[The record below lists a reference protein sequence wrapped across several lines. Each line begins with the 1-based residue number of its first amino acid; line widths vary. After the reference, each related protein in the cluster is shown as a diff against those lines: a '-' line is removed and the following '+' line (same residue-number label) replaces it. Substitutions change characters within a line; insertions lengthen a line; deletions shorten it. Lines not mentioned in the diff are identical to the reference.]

1 MKYFFLAFKK
11 WNDINGRANL
21 KEFWYFVL
29 FSIIFSLLIGF
40 VDGILM
46 VISGQEITDDSLGV
60 LGAIYSILIFI
71 PNITITVRR
80 LHDVNKSG
88 WNLLW
93 YITIIGILFILI
105 LNVLK
110 GTEGDNKYGPP
121 STA

>member
-21 KEFWYFVL
+21 REFWYFVL
-29 FSIIFSLLIGF
+29 FSIIFSFLISF
-40 VDGILM
+40 FDVIL
-46 VISGQEITDDSLGV
+46 LGV
-60 LGAIYSILIFI
+60 LGKEITDNSLGILGIIYSILIFI

-93 YITIIGILFILI
+93 YITIIGGLFILI

-110 GTEGDNKYGPP
+110 ENVFFRKI
-121 STA
+121 SA

>member
-21 KEFWYFVL
+21 REFWFFVL
-29 FSIIFSLLIGF
+29 FSLIFSFLIGI
-40 VDGILM
+40 VDGMLIY
-46 VISGQEITDDSLGV
+46 ISGEEIADDSLGI
-60 LGAIYSILIFI
+60 LSIIYSILIFI

-105 LNVLK
+105 LNV
-110 GTEGDNKYGPP
+110 
-121 STA
+121 

>member
-21 KEFWYFVL
+21 REFWFFVL
-29 FSIIFSLLIGF
+29 FSLIFSFLIGI
-40 VDGILM
+40 VDGMLIY
-46 VISGQEITDDSLGV
+46 ISGEEIADDSLGI
-60 LGAIYSILIFI
+60 LSIIYSILIFI

-93 YITIIGILFILI
+93 YITIIGMLFILI

-110 GTEGDNKYGPP
+110 GTEGENKYGPP

>member
-29 FSIIFSLLIGF
+29 FSLIFSLLIGF

-60 LGAIYSILIFI
+60 LSTIYSILIFI

>member
-21 KEFWYFVL
+21 REFWYFVL
-29 FSIIFSLLIGF
+29 FSLIFSFLIGI
-40 VDGILM
+40 VDGMLIY
-46 VISGQEITDDSLGV
+46 ISGEEIADDSLGI
-60 LGAIYSILIFI
+60 LSIIYSILIFI

-93 YITIIGILFILI
+93 YITIIGMLFILI

-110 GTEGDNKYGPP
+110 GTEGENKYGPP

>member
-29 FSIIFSLLIGF
+29 FSLIFSLLIGF

-60 LGAIYSILIFI
+60 LGTIYSILIFI

>member
-21 KEFWYFVL
+21 REFWYFVL
-29 FSIIFSLLIGF
+29 FSIIFSFLISFFDVILLVVLGK
-40 VDGILM
+40 
-46 VISGQEITDDSLGV
+46 EITDNSLGI
-60 LGAIYSILIFI
+60 LAIIYSILIFI

-93 YITIIGILFILI
+93 YITIIGGLFILI

-110 GTEGDNKYGPP
+110 GTAGDNKYGPP
-121 STA
+121 SNA

>member
-21 KEFWYFVL
+21 REFWFFVL
-29 FSIIFSLLIGF
+29 FSLIFSFLIGF
-40 VDGILM
+40 VDGMLIY
-46 VISGQEITDDSLGV
+46 ISGEEIADDSLGI
-60 LGAIYSILIFI
+60 LSIIYSILIFI

-110 GTEGDNKYGPP
+110 GTEGENKYGPP

>member
-1 MKYFFLAFKK
+1 MKYLFIAFRK

-21 KEFWYFVL
+21 SEFWYFIL
-29 FSIIFSLLIGF
+29 FQTILYFLIYFIDDYIGIWYLDYTGYEWGAVEIFYSII
-40 VDGILM
+40 
-46 VISGQEITDDSLGV
+46 
-60 LGAIYSILIFI
+60 AFI

-93 YITIIGILFILI
+93 YITIIGILYVLF
-105 LNVLK
+105 LNILK
-110 GTEGDNKYGPP
+110 GTNGDNYYGSP

>member
-1 MKYFFLAFKK
+1 MKYFFLAFRK

-21 KEFWYFVL
+21 REFWFFVL
-29 FSIIFSLLIGF
+29 FSLIFSFLIGI
-40 VDGILM
+40 VDGMLIY
-46 VISGQEITDDSLGV
+46 ISGEEIADDSLGI
-60 LGAIYSILIFI
+60 LSIIYSILIFI

-93 YITIIGILFILI
+93 YITIIGMLFILI

-110 GTEGDNKYGPP
+110 GTEGENKYGPP

>member
-21 KEFWYFVL
+21 REFWYFVL
-29 FSIIFSLLIGF
+29 FSIIFSFLISF
-40 VDGILM
+40 FDVIL
-46 VISGQEITDDSLGV
+46 LGV
-60 LGAIYSILIFI
+60 LGKEITDNSLGILGIIYSILIFI

-93 YITIIGILFILI
+93 YITIIGGLFILI

-110 GTEGDNKYGPP
+110 GTAGDNKYGPP
-121 STA
+121 SNA

>member
-29 FSIIFSLLIGF
+29 FSLIFSLLIGF

-60 LGAIYSILIFI
+60 LGIIYSILIFI

>member
-21 KEFWYFVL
+21 REFWFFVL
-29 FSIIFSLLIGF
+29 FSLIFSFLIGI
-40 VDGILM
+40 VDGMMM
-46 VISGQEITDDSLGV
+46 VIKGEEIADDSLGI
-60 LGAIYSILIFI
+60 LGIIYSILIFI

-93 YITIIGILFILI
+93 YITIIGMLFILI

-110 GTEGDNKYGPP
+110 GTEGENKYGPP

>member
-21 KEFWYFVL
+21 REFWYFVL
-29 FSIIFSLLIGF
+29 FSIIFSFLISFFDVILLVVLGK
-40 VDGILM
+40 
-46 VISGQEITDDSLGV
+46 EITDNSLGI
-60 LGAIYSILIFI
+60 LGIIYSILIFI
-71 PNITITVRR
+71 PNTTITVRR

-93 YITIIGILFILI
+93 YITIIGGLFILI

-110 GTEGDNKYGPP
+110 GTAGDNKYGPP
-121 STA
+121 SNA

>member
-21 KEFWYFVL
+21 REFWFFVL
-29 FSIIFSLLIGF
+29 FSLIFSFLIGI
-40 VDGILM
+40 VDGMLIY
-46 VISGQEITDDSLGV
+46 ISGEEIADDSLGI
-60 LGAIYSILIFI
+60 LSIIYSILIFI

-110 GTEGDNKYGPP
+110 GTEGKNKYGPP

>member
-1 MKYFFLAFKK
+1 MKYFFIAFRK

-21 KEFWYFVL
+21 SEFWYFIL
-29 FSIIFSLLIGF
+29 FQTILYFLIYFIDGYIGIEYLDYSGYEWGVVEIFYSII
-40 VDGILM
+40 
-46 VISGQEITDDSLGV
+46 
-60 LGAIYSILIFI
+60 AFI

-93 YITIIGILFILI
+93 YITIIGILYVLF
-105 LNVLK
+105 LNILK
-110 GTEGDNKYGPP
+110 GTNGDNYYGSP